1 MKKQKNTLSERQLY
15 NDYQWVWEMISNTG
29 DYEPLSAYVVSK
41 INEHETRKTKTLL
54 HLGCGSGNMDFHLK
68 KHFEVTGVDLS
79 AEMLASARN
88 KNPECR
94 YFAGDMRTFSNNSR
108 FDAVVIPDSIDYMRS
123 PEEMQQLFS
132 NARKLLNPQGLL
144 LAIVAYDPDKFP
156 QNRTT
161 VDTVS
166 DKGIE
171 VAFIENNYT
180 PGSEENT
187 FEATFVIL
195 IRDNKR
201 LKTLIDIHTLG
212 LFNKEVWFGQLK
224 KAGFEAMMYQDPQLE
239 ATEQPGA
246 FLLVGKNLK

>member
-1 MKKQKNTLSERQLY
+1 MKKQKNTLSEWQLY
-15 NDYQWVWEMISNTG
+15 NDYQWVWEMISGTS
-29 DYEPLSAYVVSK
+29 DYEPLSAYVASK
-41 INEHETRKTKTLL
+41 INEHETRNTKTLL

-79 AEMLASARN
+79 ADMLASARK

-94 YFAGDMRTFSNNSR
+94 YFTGDMRTFSTNDR
-108 FDAVVIPDSIDYMRS
+108 FDTVIIPDSINYLRS
-123 PEEMQQLFS
+123 PEEMQQVFV

-144 LAIVAYDPDKFP
+144 LVIVPYDPEKFP

-171 VAFIENNYT
+171 VTFVENNYA
-180 PGSEENT
+180 PGFEENT

-195 IRDNKR
+195 VRDNQR

-212 LFNKEVWFGQLK
+212 LFKRDVWFKELK
-224 KAGFEAMMYQDPQLE
+224 KAGFDAIMFQDPQLE
-239 ATEQPGA
+239 ATEQEGA
-246 FLLVGKNLK
+246 FLLIGKNQK

>member
-1 MKKQKNTLSERQLY
+1 MKKQKDTISEWQLY
-15 NDYQWVWEMISNTG
+15 SDYQWVWEMISNSD
-29 DYEPLSAYVVSK
+29 DYEPLSAYVVAK
-41 INEHETRKTKTLL
+41 ISEHETHKTATLL

-79 AEMLASARN
+79 PDMLASARK

-94 YFAGDMRTFSNNSR
+94 YFTGDMRTFSTNNR
-108 FDAVVIPDSIDYMRS
+108 FDAVVIPDSINYLRS
-123 PEEMQQLFS
+123 PEEMQQVFV

-144 LAIVAYDPDKFP
+144 LVIVPYDPEKFP

-171 VAFIENNYT
+171 VTFVENNYA
-180 PGSEENT
+180 PGFEENT

-195 IRDNKR
+195 IRDKQR
-201 LKTLIDIHTLG
+201 QKTLIDIHTLG
-212 LFNKEVWFGQLK
+212 LFKKETWFKELK
-224 KAGFEAMMYQDPQLE
+224 KSGFEALMYQDPQLE
-239 ATEQPGA
+239 ATEQVGA
-246 FLLVGKNLK
+246 FLLIGKNKK